1 MGLNIK
7 FKPLVISF
15 CFWDRLFLDF
25 VFIIYHASGANISL
39 KQLVLELRLY
49 GPIGNEAGTKVAE
62 YEFGCFPRSS
72 TWMCLNWVRLILY
85 FIFKIHYAP
94 KEPYLSNRNEV

>member
-25 VFIIYHASGANISL
+25 VFIVYHASGANVSL
-39 KQLVLELRLY
+39 KQLEPELSFY
-49 GPIGNEAGTKVAE
+49 GPIGNEAGTEVVG
-62 YEFGCFPRSS
+62 YEFGCFPQSS
-72 TWMCLNWVRLILY
+72 TWMCLNLVRLILDL
-85 FIFKIHYAP
+85 P
-94 KEPYLSNRNEV
+94 DLSNRNEV